1 MQSASRSYQV
11 AIDLFHSKYT
21 FLVRLAL
28 TMKQA
33 RSFDGLV
40 EEDIDAK

>member
-1 MQSASRSYQV
+1 MQSASRRYQV
-11 AIDLFHSKYT
+11 AIDLVHSKFT

-28 TMKQA
+28 TMKRA